1 MKMMYEIDEKLKPYY
16 DETDPEKRK
25 VILEELKAA
34 SGDDSYRTEEELFG
48 KRYLKNGADILLRV
62 LIDLMGI
69 SKVSV
74 FAIGWNVKNIK
85 KTMDKAGFDAA
96 LEDGDTGRRALYNEI
111 RNAVKRYMETCESES
126 YGAAYSGLIKISKE
140 EQKAKMAEQLY
151 EMSYG
156 ARAHMSGV
164 KQERL
169 EEYMDILCEAA
180 DDEYNLRSGMRL
192 ERGEM

>member
-1 MKMMYEIDEKLKPYY
+1 MYEIDEKLKPYY

-85 KTMDKAGFDAA
+85 KTMDKAGFDVA

-126 YGAAYSGLIKISKE
+126 YGAA
-140 EQKAKMAEQLY
+140 
-151 EMSYG
+151 
-156 ARAHMSGV
+156 
-164 KQERL
+164 
-169 EEYMDILCEAA
+169 
-180 DDEYNLRSGMRL
+180 
-192 ERGEM
+192 